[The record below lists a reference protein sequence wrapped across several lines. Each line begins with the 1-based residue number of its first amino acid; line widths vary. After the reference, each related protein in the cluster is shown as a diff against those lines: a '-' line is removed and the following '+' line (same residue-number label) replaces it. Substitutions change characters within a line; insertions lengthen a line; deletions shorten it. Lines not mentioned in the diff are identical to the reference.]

1 VQHLTHKVNLIVD
14 SLEREKQLE
23 AKQRLIIQQLE
34 KDLAEVQG
42 METEYEQLIQS
53 QETDE
58 LMEEER
64 VKYEFSLY
72 FF

>member
-1 VQHLTHKVNLIVD
+1 MQHLTHKVNLIVD

>member
-1 VQHLTHKVNLIVD
+1 MEHLTHKVKLVVD

-23 AKQRLIIQQLE
+23 IKQKLIIQQLE
-34 KDLAEVQG
+34 KDVAEVQT
-42 METEYEQLIQS
+42 METEYKKLIQS

-64 VKYEFSLY
+64 VKYQRSL
-72 FF
+72 